1 MNILIT
7 GAAGFIG
14 FHTSLFLLK
23 KHNILGVDNLN
34 NYYDI
39 KLKKDRLS
47 VLKEYKNFR
56 FVKSDIEDK
65 RLISKL
71 KKEKI
76 DIIINLA
83 AQAGVRHSLKDP
95 YSYINSNVLGQIN
108 MLEFAKKNDVKKFLY
123 ASSSSVYGGNKIL
136 PFSVKDRVDNP
147 VSLYAASKKSTEL
160 LAECYSHLFNINCI
174 GLRFFTVYGPWG
186 RPDMATFI
194 FTKRILEK
202 KTINIF
208 NYGKMLR
215 DFTYIDDIVKGIE
228 GAVNLKKNNNHKIYN
243 LGNSHPEIL
252 SDFISIIEKNLN
264 LKAKKKFLPMQPG
277 DVKKTCADINESKRD
292 LKFNPKTT
300 IEKGIPLFISWYK
313 NYFKIV

>member
-83 AQAGVRHSLKDP
+83 AQAGVRHSIKDP

-160 LAECYSHLFNINCI
+160 LAECYSHLFNIN
-174 GLRFFTVYGPWG
+174 
-186 RPDMATFI
+186 
-194 FTKRILEK
+194 
-202 KTINIF
+202 
-208 NYGKMLR
+208 
-215 DFTYIDDIVKGIE
+215 
-228 GAVNLKKNNNHKIYN
+228 
-243 LGNSHPEIL
+243 
-252 SDFISIIEKNLN
+252 
-264 LKAKKKFLPMQPG
+264 
-277 DVKKTCADINESKRD
+277 
-292 LKFNPKTT
+292 
-300 IEKGIPLFISWYK
+300 
-313 NYFKIV
+313 